1 MLRLQDIQLS
11 FGGFPLLDQLNLSID
26 KGERISLIGRNGAG
40 KSTLLKVIEGSLP
53 YDSGERIVQ
62 SHVVISQLAQE
73 VPEDIQASVFD
84 VVAGGLDGVGALLTE
99 YHHLSINTEVDNW
112 MEKLERLQQ
121 QIEDKEGWKLQQQVE
136 TTLSRLE
143 LPADAEFSALSGGLK
158 RRVLLA
164 RALLQEPDILLLDE
178 PTNHLDIE
186 AIQWLEEFLLTFRG
200 AILFITHDRTF
211 LKNLATRIIELD
223 RGQITSFP
231 GDFANYLRRKE
242 EMLHA
247 EDLANAQFD
256 KKLAQEEVW
265 IRQGIK
271 ARRTRN
277 EGRVRALEKMRNERS
292 QRRTQ
297 QGNVKLNLT
306 TENKSGKIVIDAEN
320 IAFTY
325 PDKPIVNDLTMTI
338 MRGDKVGIL
347 GPNGAGKTTLL
358 KLLLGQQEPQ
368 SGKVKLG
375 TNIELAYFD
384 QLREELDLEKNVRD
398 NLDLGSDQV
407 TVNGKQRHIIS
418 YLQDF
423 LFTPER
429 IHSPVKTLSGGE
441 RNRLLLAKLF
451 LKPANMLVMDEPTN
465 DLDIETLELLEELLL
480 DYSGTLLLVSHDRS
494 FINNLVTSTLVLE
507 GEGNVHEYVGG
518 YDDSLRQRA
527 EKLAATKSTKSSSE
541 TKPAKKSHASKKA
554 AKLSYKDQRE
564 LESLPKLL
572 EDLEADIERIQTDMG
587 SADFYKKPPEE
598 IANIQQNFK
607 DKQNELDLSYARWE
621 ELEEKRE
628 ALQ

>member
-1 MLRLQDIQLS
+1 MLRLQDIQLA

-53 YDSGERIVQ
+53 YDAGERIVQ
-62 SHVVISQLAQE
+62 NHVVISQLAQE
-73 VPEDIQASVFD
+73 VPEDIHASVFD

-136 TTLSRLE
+136 TTLSRLD

-231 GDFANYLRRKE
+231 GDFENYLRRKE

-277 EGRVRALEKMRNERS
+277 EGRVRALEKMRKERS
-292 QRRTQ
+292 QRRNQ
-297 QGNVKLNLT
+297 QGNVKLNLS
-306 TENKSGKIVIDAEN
+306 TENKSGKIVIDVEN
-320 IAFTY
+320 MAFAY

-347 GPNGAGKTTLL
+347 GPNGAGKTTIL

-368 SGKVKLG
+368 SGTVKLG

-384 QLREELDLEKNVRD
+384 QLREELDLEQNVRD

-407 TVNGKQRHIIS
+407 TVNGKQRHVIS

-518 YDDSLRQRA
+518 YDDWLRQR
-527 EKLAATKSTKSSSE
+527 EQKLAKASTPKAGTESIQ
-541 TKPAKKSHASKKA
+541 AKKPQAKKA

-564 LESLPKLL
+564 LESLPKQI
-572 EDLEADIERIQTDMG
+572 EELEAEIESTQNEMG
-587 SADFYKKPPEE
+587 SADFYKKSPEE
-598 IANIQQNFK
+598 IAKIQKIFD
-607 DKQNELDLSYARWE
+607 DKQNELEVSYARWE
-621 ELEEKRE
+621 ELEEKRD
-628 ALQ
+628 ALL

>member
-1 MLRLQDIQLS
+1 MLRLQDIQLA
-11 FGGFPLLDQLNLSID
+11 FGGFPLLDQLSLNIE

-73 VPEDIQASVFD
+73 VPEDIHASVFD

-99 YHHLSINTEVDNW
+99 YHHLSINTDVDNW

-121 QIEDKEGWKLQQQVE
+121 QIEDKEGWKLQQQVDA
-136 TTLSRLE
+136 TLSRLD
-143 LPADAEFSALSGGLK
+143 LPAEAEFSALSGGLK

-277 EGRVRALEKMRNERS
+277 EGRVRALEKMRSERS
-292 QRRTQ
+292 QRRNQ
-297 QGNVKLNLT
+297 QGDVKLNLT
-306 TENKSGKIVIDAEN
+306 TENKSGKIVVDAEN

-325 PDKPIVNDLTMTI
+325 PDKAIVNDLTMTI

-368 SGKVKLG
+368 SGTVKLG

-384 QLREELDLEKNVRD
+384 QLREELDLEQNVRD

-407 TVNGKQRHIIS
+407 TVNGKQRHVIS

-429 IHSPVKTLSGGE
+429 IHSPVRTLSGGE

-507 GEGNVHEYVGG
+507 GKGNVHEYVGG
-518 YDDSLRQRA
+518 YNDWLRQRDH
-527 EKLAATKSTKSSSE
+527 KLKAATALKTTAEHKQPK
-541 TKPAKKSHASKKA
+541 KPQAKKV

-564 LESLPKLL
+564 LELLPKQI
-572 EDLEADIERIQTDMG
+572 EALEADIQRTQDDMG
-587 SADFYKKPPEE
+587 SAEFYKKTPED
-598 IANIQQNFK
+598 IANIQKIFD
-607 DKQNELDLSYARWE
+607 DKQNELEVSYARWE
-621 ELEEKRE
+621 ELEEKRD
-628 ALQ
+628 ALS